1 MKNESNNFS
10 LIPNLP
16 SSTLFLSLSVINVLN
31 TSLGA
36 DSWATSG
43 TITLKNSGTI
53 DTITST
59 GGTNNKIVGNQNG
72 VKYND
77 LVINEGTRFYR
88 WTNNAG

>member
-1 MKNESNNFS
+1 LKNESNNFS

-31 TSLGA
+31 TSL
-36 DSWATSG
+36 G